1 LTKLHMAGYPAL
13 LRAPWASKALWRSCN
28 YNLHGLRVLQTSATN
43 MATSGKPI
51 ARGVVFD
58 MDGTLLKP
66 VIDFAEMRRRVGVL
80 PEQGDILDVIN
91 RWPEVERARAYAS
104 IAEIEEQALRDMALM
119 PGALELCGFL
129 DQRGLPRGLITR
141 NVRRSV
147 QYFHDFMGLV
157 PFKPAITR
165 ECEFPYKPSPAAL
178 QHIATTWG
186 VETSQVL
193 MVGDS
198 VRDDVVSGN
207 RAGAITVLL
216 DCSSEGPSSALR
228 SSPESFK
235 GDQRPHHVVG
245 SLTELQELLENCY
258 TLLPPPPPPGFS

>member
-1 LTKLHMAGYPAL
+1 
-13 LRAPWASKALWRSCN
+13 
-28 YNLHGLRVLQTSATN
+28 
-43 MATSGKPI
+43 
-51 ARGVVFD
+51 

-66 VIDFAEMRRRVGVL
+66 VIDFAEMRRRVGL
-80 PEQGDILDVIN
+80 MPDQGDILDVIN
-91 RWPEVERARAYAS
+91 RWPEAERARAYAT

-129 DQRGLPRGLITR
+129 DQRGIPRGLITR

-147 QYFHDFMGLV
+147 QHFHDFLGLV

-178 QHIATTWG
+178 QHIASSWG
-186 VETSQVL
+186 VEIGQVL

-198 VRDDVVSGN
+198 VQDDVVSGN

-216 DCSSEGPSSALR
+216 DHAARRG
-228 SSPESFK
+228 PESFS
-235 GDQRPHHVVG
+235 GERRPTHVVG
-245 SLTELQELLENCY
+245 SLTDLQDLLETSY
-258 TLLPPPPPPGFS
+258 TLLPPPFQKATVLTTQD